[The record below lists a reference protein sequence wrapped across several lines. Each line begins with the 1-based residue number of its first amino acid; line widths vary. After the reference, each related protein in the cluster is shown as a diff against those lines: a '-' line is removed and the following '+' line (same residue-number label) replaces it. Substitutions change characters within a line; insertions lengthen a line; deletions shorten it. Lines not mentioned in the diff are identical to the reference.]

1 MAMFHEY
8 GPDRAEIRKAFD
20 EAAAKG
26 QSHLLILKEI
36 VEDIANVTVITYTRG
51 IAKPEDTYGTI
62 EMEQS
67 GKRSYARIQ
76 LSHALDV
83 KRDFNEQMDLW
94 GKGGYT
100 FTLPATV
107 VADMHR
113 QREKKALEQ
122 KRAAWDRQSFIA
134 RLFSTRP

>member
-8 GPDRAEIRKAFD
+8 GPDRNEIRKAFD
-20 EAAAKG
+20 DAAAKG
-26 QSHLLILKEI
+26 QSHLLILNE
-36 VEDIANVTVITYTRG
+36 VLEDTYNVTVMTYTKG
-51 IAKPEDTYGTI
+51 IEKPEDTYGTI

-67 GKRSYARIQ
+67 EKRSYARIQ

-94 GKGGYT
+94 HKGGYAR
-100 FTLPATV
+100 TLPTVV
-107 VADMHR
+107 VADLHAR
-113 QREKKALEQ
+113 QEKKALEQ
-122 KRAAWDRQSFIA
+122 KRAAWDRQPFLA